1 MYPRVIGFVF
11 GMNGLALLERPLVVE
26 TGHSNAMRAIS
37 LLLVC
42 QKKGRGAVLAEWGMG
57 GSTRGML
64 KLKIPIPSIP
74 SRKAAALAIHAAAKD
89 RGL

>member
-1 MYPRVIGFVF
+1 
-11 GMNGLALLERPLVVE
+11 MNGLALLERPLVVE

-42 QKKGRGAVLAEWGMG
+42 TMKGRGAVLAEWGMG

-64 KLKIPIPSIP
+64 KLKIPIPSDSESQS
-74 SRKAAALAIHAAAKD
+74 SRTCHSRSSEGSRFMSYWVD
-89 RGL
+89 PF